1 MNVLV
6 LNGSP
11 SGKDSITLQTVLYIE
26 KLFPHITFEKLDVS
40 QGIKQYEKDFSV
52 CEEALKKADLIL
64 FCYPVYT
71 FLVPSQ
77 LHRFIELMKE
87 HAEILKGKYATQLT
101 TSKHFYDTTAHRFI
115 EDNCNDLGLKYIKG
129 LSADMEDLMSK
140 KGQKE
145 AEAFFHYILWNMENQ
160 CHEPYAAKDTNKELK
175 TASAAENE
183 VHKTGTCVIVAD

>member
-26 KLFPHITFEKLDVS
+26 KLFPHITFVKLDVS
-40 QGIKQYEKDFSV
+40 QRIKQYEKDFSS

-87 HAEILKGKYATQLT
+87 HTEILKGKYATQLT
-101 TSKHFYDTTAHRFI
+101 TSKHFYDTTAHQFI
-115 EDNCNDLGLKYIKG
+115 EDNCGDMELKYIRG
-129 LSADMEDLMSK
+129 LSADMEDLMAK
-140 KGQKE
+140 KGRRKRKPSSIMSSGIWRII
-145 AEAFFHYILWNMENQ
+145 AMSLMSGRKLPEN
-160 CHEPYAAKDTNKELK
+160 
-175 TASAAENE
+175 
-183 VHKTGTCVIVAD
+183 